1 MPITLETLKQLPAR
15 AWLVIVALGCTCVLS
30 FGIFYLQN
38 DLGMVPCPM
47 CIVQRYAM
55 IGVIVLCVMGA
66 LGDSVLRTL
75 LSTWLILLTAG
86 FGAFVAAR
94 QSWL

>member
-15 AWLVIVALGCTCVLS
+15 AWLAIVALGCTCVLS

-38 DLGMVPCPM
+38 FLGMVPCPM

-55 IGVIVLCVMGA
+55 IGVIALCVVGA
-66 LGDSVLRTL
+66 LGGSVL
-75 LSTWLILLTAG
+75 
-86 FGAFVAAR
+86 
-94 QSWL
+94 